1 MGINSALNQEWAT
14 LKNAEIKP
22 WKSCQPG
29 REFAIGRGMVL
40 VARSAVVRLLG
51 LVRLLSALAAVL
63 KVMSDE
69 EIRRWVKIL
78 WDVYVP
84 MVKVDD
90 QKKGDEKY
98 DTNHEN
104 NKRTQEVYKRK
115 MLRNSRWMREVPSD

>member
-1 MGINSALNQEWAT
+1 M
-14 LKNAEIKP
+14 
-22 WKSCQPG
+22 
-29 REFAIGRGMVL
+29 
-40 VARSAVVRLLG
+40 LG